1 MKMNEYE
8 KYTALSR
15 DELLSKVEESMS
27 EKRFSHVLGTQETAI
42 QLAKRFG
49 ADVEKVS
56 IAGLVHDYAKERS
69 NEEMIR
75 VIVENH
81 LDEDIISF
89 GNQIWHGIAGVV
101 LIEKE
106 LGVRDSEILQAVSVH
121 TTGSSNMSLI
131 DKIIYVA
138 DYIEP
143 NRHFEGINEVR
154 RLAEVDLDEVVKYET
169 EHTLLCLLK
178 EKRAIYPKT
187 IETFNRYV
195 AGMQ

>member
-1 MKMNEYE
+1 MEMNEYE
-8 KYTALSR
+8 KYTAFSR

-49 ADVEKVS
+49 ADVEKAS
-56 IAGLVHDYAKERS
+56 IAGLVHDYAKERP

-81 LDEDIISF
+81 LGEDIIPF
-89 GNQIWHGIAGVV
+89 GNQIWHGIAGIV

-106 LGVRDSEILQAVSVH
+106 LGIRDSEILQAVYVH

-143 NRHFEGINEVR
+143 HRHFEDVSEVR

-169 EHTLLCLLK
+169 EHTLLRLIK

-195 AGMQ
+195 VGMQ